1 MPAPLRPKPP
11 TRAPLP
17 GGRQGV
23 PAARLVARIL
33 ASGLF
38 AAALAVLA
46 LPAPLEAAQQRKAQP
61 KAAPKPAAKG
71 QPKAAT
77 RSAATAAELAALKAR
92 IEQVSREVGRD
103 AVERDRLLQ
112 ELRAAELAV
121 AGARQGLESVAT
133 EASRHAARRAEL
145 ANERAAA
152 AAKLER
158 EREAL
163 ASQLRMAYRNGPHET
178 LQLLL
183 AGGNPAQGGRLLV
196 WYGYFARAR
205 ALQLQRIEQSVQR
218 LADLDAQ
225 LATQQQAL
233 EQLRQSREKQLGA
246 LEQGRTRRQGA
257 LVQLQ
262 DAAQTRA
269 AQLERL
275 RSQQASLERLLRE
288 LARAARP
295 SAPSGTPDNG
305 TAFGRLRGQLAWPV
319 SGHIVAR
326 YGEQRATGV
335 NWEGVVVDAERGT
348 AVRAIAAGR
357 VLYADWLPG
366 LGLLTIID
374 HGEGYLSLYGYNEQL
389 RHAAG
394 DAVAAGD
401 VLATVGDSGGRAEPQ
416 LYFELRRGGR
426 PLDPSPW
433 FRGRAPD

>member
-1 MPAPLRPKPP
+1 MPAPLRPQPV
-11 TRAPLP
+11 TRAPVPRGGPVGP
-17 GGRQGV
+17 GKPGR
-23 PAARLVARIL
+23 
-33 ASGLF
+33 
-38 AAALAVLA
+38 AALFVA
-46 LPAPLEAAQQRKAQP
+46 LLVGWVVAPPADAAQQRKAQGRVASKP
-61 KAAPKPAAKG
+61 APKQP
-71 QPKAAT
+71 PKAAT
-77 RSAATAAELAALKAR
+77 RSAATEAELAALKER

-103 AVERDRLLQ
+103 AVQRDRLLQ

-121 AGARQGLESVAT
+121 GSARQGLESVAA
-133 EASRHAARRAEL
+133 EAGRHAARRTEL
-145 ANERAAA
+145 AGERAAA
-152 AAKLER
+152 ASQLDR

-178 LQLLL
+178 LQLLV
-183 AGGNPAQGGRLLV
+183 AGGSPAQGGRLLA

-205 ALQLQRIEQSVQR
+205 ALQLQLIEKSVQR

-233 EQLRQSREKQLGA
+233 EQLRASRAKQLGA

-257 LVQLQ
+257 LADLQ

-295 SAPSGTPDNG
+295 SAPAGTPDNG
-305 TAFGRLRGQLAWPV
+305 TAFGRMRGQLAWPV
-319 SGHIVAR
+319 SGHIAAR

-366 LGLLTIID
+366 LGLLTIVD

-394 DAVAAGD
+394 DAVAAGE

-426 PLDPSPW
+426 PLDPAPW
-433 FRGRAPD
+433 FRARAPN